1 MEEGQILP
9 SECKLVEIKPNDN
22 VNNDCPFLTDEKF
35 DFDLSLSP
43 SSDHEDEVFVG
54 PMGHKEKCIAVSLE
68 AHEGSEDKIL
78 PAPGDK
84 LTWSP
89 LAGEKYVEIFKEAHL
104 VAIQLQSGSKPK
116 RNAGK
121 QEEQKAEVSDTF
133 VQDSKLK
140 QKIFENGIE
149 IEKTPRMVKRE
160 TYCVWESPLCQM
172 APSFQKYSRQPV
184 TEIDN
189 SHSPQMPV
197 NTPSPGMNTLTKIA
211 FTPLTQGHSHK
222 NNKKTSTLQTIKT
235 SAASGHSNYFALEQS
250 KQGKPRSFSSK
261 NHLNSLGS
269 SEDLLSDKSSIA
281 PDVGDLSFCN
291 SSVVQDKRTLPTP
304 SKLGIKTTQLK
315 PPSSVPIRRNT
326 SSSSSSLSSLNS
338 SFNSS
343 LSTSPNRGN
352 VKMIVGAKASLK
364 NSRLSLSTS
373 KISVVR
379 PMSVSSMQSSHF
391 DASGKQQQSTSAI
404 KRNPSMNVP
413 KYKASLTYESS
424 SSGIRRENSES
435 NLQKLSQRF
444 VFGNI
449 RTNSCSKP
457 NTKTVLTRPTKEE
470 RDSEKAAAKIL
481 QPIKLLSYGNIESNV
496 AGSPP
501 VKPSEDRTLS
511 NSCSVAKSALRTPAS
526 AKHSSLP
533 TPIGRRMSGIPTM
546 TPKTVPR
553 LTSSPNLIPVRHVSS
568 VSSKKT
574 LAPSSKWAKNK
585 AQLTS
590 SSSSE
595 GDLSPPQV
603 VSIALDF
610 SPEKASVEMVQDLA
624 EIKKPAE
631 EMQAKE
637 GLLIDTK
644 INKTPIPIQECEN
657 KPLIDLFNTPEIIKA
672 PLMKPTEQLI
682 DLSSPLIG
690 LSPEG
695 NKENLHS
702 PLLKF

>member
-1 MEEGQILP
+1 MELRSLTSYTMEEGQILP

-352 VKMIVGAKASLK
+352 
-364 NSRLSLSTS
+364 
-373 KISVVR
+373 
-379 PMSVSSMQSSHF
+379 
-391 DASGKQQQSTSAI
+391 
-404 KRNPSMNVP
+404 
-413 KYKASLTYESS
+413 
-424 SSGIRRENSES
+424 
-435 NLQKLSQRF
+435 
-444 VFGNI
+444 
-449 RTNSCSKP
+449 
-457 NTKTVLTRPTKEE
+457 E